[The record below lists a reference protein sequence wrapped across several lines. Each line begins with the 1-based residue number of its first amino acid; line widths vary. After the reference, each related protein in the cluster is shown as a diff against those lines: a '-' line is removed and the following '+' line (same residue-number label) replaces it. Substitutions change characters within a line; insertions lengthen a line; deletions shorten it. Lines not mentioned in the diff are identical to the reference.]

1 MPSRLPSFIRLPLI
15 SGQSPLDDQG
25 LLRDNKSGS
34 NNGVPPPKELTRG
47 VMSLPDPIDASTR
60 ILFCGRMTRE
70 SHIQMQQ
77 VLRYVYIRNDEKEK
91 RSGANDAVTVD
102 ANGQKFTIARRAP
115 PIVPDRDHAR
125 IVTPPYNVRILSV
138 EDAAAITQFNDLLDA
153 GATMNVK
160 DFEFWMKSA
169 CNSLLEIM
177 NNIYDVLSQKVI
189 SDEAEASKSFE
200 EEVTSKS
207 LSDHESAARRVLFAL
222 HELLGPAK
230 LTINTFPFS
239 KLLTEEAMRAAIKS
253 GWTDTIR
260 EGTPLLAEA
269 GGPSTS
275 YGFAPNSKGLMGS
288 AATGY
293 GLDASHIRKLGCW
306 DTIKHYIPTDDDK
319 RDATTASYHRNA
331 VFESGDQRF
340 SQEGGGT
347 RYKMVYKNELGQFEV
362 IEQISP
368 SQALATFV
376 ATNVRRFCVDLLK
389 NTLKRSLEAK
399 DAVLYQGG
407 IADVWRQT
415 EMSVADANK
424 VVQDTLDALQI
435 PGDEVILSYFFP
447 VEAESGNPNP
457 PKDDIWLM
465 DESAEGGVPLR
476 SSGNERGVNWK
487 DQGVLSD
494 KDILHLFGLPRP
506 HRRRDDGKLVAY
518 SADEEER
525 KALADERL
533 PHLTVT
539 VAGGKHEPLQ
549 RVLQFISK
557 LFVAP
562 HAIDGATSDLSN
574 VVAVITNYTMPLTYA
589 ETMDRSLAWKAAA
602 DPTRDLKKQYDGM
615 FEILKVANTVFTG
628 GSSAPQQ
635 TQSRPLRQAFTDQ
648 LRSKNLLTAF
658 EELWAPTVV
667 MQDGEQDDA
676 LAVKFSALILYLK
689 DPLSL
694 AKNFHVTFQL
704 PSNTAIARKTE
715 ESDRGKAQDWLLTRT
730 RLMWAMRAGVM
741 NPVIRGR
748 DTPLVRC
755 FLDDQAENM
764 DKIHQNSMWLASKK
778 AGVF

>member
-1 MPSRLPSFIRLPLI
+1 
-15 SGQSPLDDQG
+15 
-25 LLRDNKSGS
+25 
-34 NNGVPPPKELTRG
+34 
-47 VMSLPDPIDASTR
+47 MSLPNSIDTSTR
-60 ILFCGRMTRE
+60 ILFCGRMTKE

-77 VLRYVYIRNDEKEK
+77 VLRYVYTSNYD
-91 RSGANDAVTVD
+91 DAKGSPGGDDVVTVV
-102 ANGQKFTIARRAP
+102 ANGQKFTIAKRTTQ
-115 PIVPDRDHAR
+115 IVPDRDHAR

-153 GATMNVK
+153 GATMNVR
-160 DFEFWMKSA
+160 DFEFWMKST
-169 CNSLLEIM
+169 CNGLLEIM
-177 NNIYDVLSQKVI
+177 NNIYDVLSKQVI
-189 SDEAEASKSFE
+189 LDQEKASRPFE
-200 EEVTSKS
+200 QEVTSQ
-207 LSDHESAARRVLFAL
+207 LLDDHESAARRVLFAL

-230 LTINTFPFS
+230 LTINTFPFT
-239 KLLTEEAMRAAIKS
+239 KLLTEETMRTAIQS
-253 GWTDTIR
+253 SWTDQIDKSVH
-260 EGTPLLAEA
+260 AEVS
-269 GGPSTS
+269 GGPSTI

-288 AATGY
+288 ANTGY

-306 DTIKHYIPTDDDK
+306 DTIKRYIPTGDDTP
-319 RDATTASYHRNA
+319 ANTAAYYHRNA

-347 RYKMVYKNELGQFEV
+347 RYDMMYTNELGEDATIQQV
-362 IEQISP
+362 SP

-376 ATNVRRFCVDLLK
+376 ATNVRMFCVGLLK
-389 NTLKRSLEAK
+389 NTLEKSVQVKNSQLEYK
-399 DAVLYQGG
+399 HG
-407 IADVWRQT
+407 IDLWRKV
-415 EMSVADANK
+415 EMSVEDATNAVK
-424 VVQDTLDALQI
+424 QTLDDLGI
-435 PGDEVILSYFFP
+435 PDDKTILSYFFP
-447 VEAESGNPNP
+447 VDDESNPIA
-457 PKDDIWLM
+457 PKDDVWLI
-465 DESAEGGVPLR
+465 DGRIGEEGKGAPLR
-476 SSGNERGVNWK
+476 KMKNTRGVDWK

-506 HRRRDDGKLVAY
+506 HRREDGGKLVAN

-525 KALADERL
+525 QALTDERL
-533 PHLTVT
+533 PQITVT

-602 DPTRDLKKQYDGM
+602 DPTEDLKKQYDGM
-615 FEILKVANTVFTG
+615 RKIMGVADEVFRTLVG
-628 GSSAPQQ
+628 VQQ
-635 TQSRPLRQAFTDQ
+635 RGESHRELLMKKLRDQ
-648 LRSKNLLTAF
+648 DLLTAF

-741 NPVIRGR
+741 NPIIRGR